1 MGSNPI
7 ARSRTVRTRV
17 SAVNPPQRSAKKA
30 NAHPLR
36 ETVESFLL
44 SKRVGGWTN
53 ATLFTYR
60 WWMEVGLLREGPLR
74 DFTMRTFKTLEGV
87 RNRTLILH
95 ELLELAQAEHD

>member
-7 ARSRTVRTRV
+7 ARSNSVRVRVSTVR
-17 SAVNPPQRSAKKA
+17 PPQESVEKA

-36 ETVESFLL
+36 ETIESLL
-44 SKRVGGWTN
+44 LTKRVGGCTN

-60 WWMEVGLLREGPLR
+60 WWLEVGLLREGPLR